1 MVFRHP
7 RTRFLIALTSSATLA
22 ATCFAQT
29 PAASNAAGK
38 SGAAPVRSAFDGYR
52 AYNDEEL
59 SNWKAANEN
68 VARIGG
74 WREYARQA
82 QSEESP
88 PPRAAAPEAKPSAK
102 AAP

>member
-1 MVFRHP
+1 MVFRY
-7 RTRFLIALTSSATLA
+7 RLTRFLIALTSSVMLA

-29 PAASNAAGK
+29 PAPGNAAGK
-38 SGAAPVRSAFDGYR
+38 SGAAPVRSAFEGYR
-52 AYNDEEL
+52 AYNDEAL

-74 WREYARQA
+74 WREYARQT
-82 QSEESP
+82 QSEETP
-88 PPRAAAPEAKPSAK
+88 PPRASAPEAKPSAK

>member
-1 MVFRHP
+1 MVLRHP
-7 RTRFLIALTSSATLA
+7 LTRFLIALTSSATLA

-29 PAASNAAGK
+29 PAAGNAAAK
-38 SGAAPVRSAFDGYR
+38 TSAEPVRSAFNGYR
-52 AYNDEEL
+52 AYNNEEV

-82 QSEESP
+82 QSEQTP
-88 PPRAAAPEAKPSAK
+88 PPRAATPEAKPSAK